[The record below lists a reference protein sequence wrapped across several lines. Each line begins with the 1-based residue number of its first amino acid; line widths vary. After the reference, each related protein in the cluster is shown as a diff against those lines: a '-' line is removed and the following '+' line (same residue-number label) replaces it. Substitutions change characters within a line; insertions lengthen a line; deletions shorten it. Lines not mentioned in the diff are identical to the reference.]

1 MKYILY
7 PFYVLYQY
15 LIAWPLL
22 ALLTMFT
29 AIFTVCTVHWRNA
42 EFVHKVQQ
50 FWSRSFFW
58 LMFLPVSVD
67 GIEHIEPKQS
77 YVFVAN
83 HQSMFDVWLVY
94 GWLPV
99 IFKWLM
105 KAELRKVP
113 FVGTGCKAAGHIFV
127 DRRNAKA
134 AMESLKEVEKQLVD
148 GVCTV
153 IFPEGTRSLNGEVGR
168 FKRGAFQI
176 ALELGLPVI
185 LQTSV
190 VTVKEFGTGQLGAML
205 RQLEINNRIF
215 ILKPSGELSAFVVYA
230 NEKIAEDDA
239 AGLERIAN
247 AYPDSLTLITCE
259 DERAEGG
266 YTSRRIVAA
275 RKIRN

>member
-1 MKYILY
+1 MKYVLR
-7 PFYVLYQY
+7 PFYWLWQY

-22 ALLTMFT
+22 VVLTVFT
-29 AIFTVCTVHWRNA
+29 AVFTVCTVFWKNA

-67 GIEHIEPKQS
+67 GQEHIVPGQS

-113 FVGTGCKAAGHIFV
+113 FVGTGCKAAGHIFI
-127 DRRNAKA
+127 DRRSTKA
-134 AMESLKEVEKQLVD
+134 AMESLKEVEKQLVN

-176 ALELGLPVI
+176 AWDLGLPII
-185 LQTSV
+185 LLPLLV
-190 VTVKEFGTGQLGAML
+190 
-205 RQLEINNRIF
+205 
-215 ILKPSGELSAFVVYA
+215 
-230 NEKIAEDDA
+230 
-239 AGLERIAN
+239 
-247 AYPDSLTLITCE
+247 C
-259 DERAEGG
+259 
-266 YTSRRIVAA
+266 
-275 RKIRN
+275 

>member
-1 MKYILY
+1 MKNLLT
-7 PFYVLYQY
+7 PFYILYQY

-22 ALLTMFT
+22 AVLTVFT
-29 AIFTVCTVHWRNA
+29 AIFTVCTVHWKNA

-67 GIEHIEPKQS
+67 GTEHIKPGQS

-99 IFKWLM
+99 IFKWHM

-113 FVGTGCKAAGHIFV
+113 FVGTGCKAAGHIFI

-134 AMESLKEVEKQLVD
+134 AMESLQEVEKQLVN

-176 ALELGLPVI
+176 ALDLGLPVI
-185 LQTSV
+185 PLSL
-190 VTVKEFGTGQLGAML
+190 TGCFEVLPKGKPFV
-205 RQLEINNRIF
+205 NRHPVHMHIGEP
-215 ILKPSGELSAFVVYA
+215 IDLKQFADA
-230 NEKIAEDDA
+230 NEAIDFV
-239 AGLERIAN
+239 RN
-247 AYPDSLTLITCE
+247 AVIS
-259 DERAEGG
+259 G
-266 YTSRRIVAA
+266 RR
-275 RKIRN
+275 KL

>member
-1 MKYILY
+1 MKYVLR
-7 PFYVLYQY
+7 PFYWLWQY

-22 ALLTMFT
+22 VVLTVVP
-29 AIFTVCTVHWRNA
+29 AVFTVCTVFWKNA

-67 GIEHIEPKQS
+67 GQEHIVPGQS

-113 FVGTGCKAAGHIFV
+113 FVGTGCKAAGHIFI
-127 DRRNAKA
+127 DRRSTKA
-134 AMESLKEVEKQLVD
+134 AMESLKEVEKQLVN

-176 ALELGLPVI
+176 AWDLGLPIIPLSLDGCYEVLPKGKPFVYRAPVHMHIGEPIDLKQFSDPNEAIEAVRNAVI
-185 LQTSV
+185 A
-190 VTVKEFGTGQLGAML
+190 G
-205 RQLEINNRIF
+205 RIS
-215 ILKPSGELSAFVVYA
+215 K
-230 NEKIAEDDA
+230 
-239 AGLERIAN
+239 
-247 AYPDSLTLITCE
+247 
-259 DERAEGG
+259 
-266 YTSRRIVAA
+266 
-275 RKIRN
+275 

>member
-1 MKYILY
+1 MKYVLR
-7 PFYVLYQY
+7 PFYWLWQY

-22 ALLTMFT
+22 MVLTVFT
-29 AIFTVCTVHWRNA
+29 AVFTVCTVFWKNA

-67 GIEHIEPKQS
+67 GQEHIVPGQS

-113 FVGTGCKAAGHIFV
+113 FVGTGCKAAGHIFI

-134 AMESLKEVEKQLVD
+134 AMESLKEVEKQLMN

-176 ALELGLPVI
+176 AWDLGLPVI
-185 LQTSV
+185 PLSLDGCYEVLPKGKPFVYRAPVHMHIGEPIDLKQFSDPNEAIEAV
-190 VTVKEFGTGQLGAML
+190 RNAVIAG
-205 RQLEINNRIF
+205 RIS
-215 ILKPSGELSAFVVYA
+215 K
-230 NEKIAEDDA
+230 
-239 AGLERIAN
+239 
-247 AYPDSLTLITCE
+247 
-259 DERAEGG
+259 
-266 YTSRRIVAA
+266 
-275 RKIRN
+275 

>member
-1 MKYILY
+1 MITPFYILY
-7 PFYVLYQY
+7 KY
-15 LIAWPLL
+15 LIDSPLL
-22 ALLTMFT
+22 AVLTAFT
-29 AIFTVCTVHWRNA
+29 AIFTVCTVHWKNA

-67 GIEHIEPKQS
+67 GTEHIKPGQS

-134 AMESLKEVEKQLVD
+134 ALESLQEVERQLVN

-176 ALELGLPVI
+176 AMDLGLPVI
-185 LQTSV
+185 PLSLDGCFEV
-190 VTVKEFGTGQLGAML
+190 LPKGKPFV
-205 RQLEINNRIF
+205 NRHPVHMHIGEA
-215 ILKPSGELSAFVVYA
+215 IDLKQF
-230 NEKIAEDDA
+230 KDAEGKPD
-239 AGLERIAN
+239 AN
-247 AYPDSLTLITCE
+247 AAIE
-259 DERAEGG
+259 AVREAVINGRQ
-266 YTSRRIVAA
+266 
-275 RKIRN
+275 K

>member
-7 PFYVLYQY
+7 PFYILYQY
-15 LIAWPLL
+15 LIAWPILVV
-22 ALLTMFT
+22 LTAFT
-29 AIFTVCTVHWRNA
+29 AIFTVCTVFWRNA

-67 GIEHIEPKQS
+67 GAEHIQPGQS

-134 AMESLKEVEKQLVD
+134 AMESLKEVERQLVG
-148 GVCTV
+148 GVSTV
-153 IFPEGTRSLNGEVGR
+153 IFPEGTRSKDGEVGR

-176 ALELGLPVI
+176 AWDLGLPVI
-185 LQTSV
+185 PLSLSGCFDV
-190 VTVKEFGTGQLGAML
+190 LPKGKPFVHRHPVHMHIGKA
-205 RQLEINNRIF
+205 ID
-215 ILKPSGELSAFVVYA
+215 LKKHADS
-230 NEKIAEDDA
+230 NEAIEAVREA
-239 AGLERIAN
+239 VI
-247 AYPDSLTLITCE
+247 
-259 DERAEGG
+259 EGIK
-266 YTSRRIVAA
+266 R
-275 RKIRN
+275 

>member
-1 MKYILY
+1 MKYLY
-7 PFYVLYQY
+7 FIYQY

-22 ALLTMFT
+22 LLLTIFT
-29 AIFTVCTVHWRNA
+29 AVFTVCTVHWRNA

-67 GIEHIEPKQS
+67 GIEHIKPKQS

-153 IFPEGTRSLNGEVGR
+153 IFPEGTRSLDGEVGR

-176 ALELGLPVI
+176 AWDLGLPVI
-185 LQTSV
+185 PLSLDGCYEVLPKGKPFVQRHPV
-190 VTVKEFGTGQLGAML
+190 HMHIGAP
-205 RQLEINNRIF
+205 ID
-215 ILKPSGELSAFVVYA
+215 LKQFADSNEAIEAVRTAVISG
-230 NEKIAEDDA
+230 
-239 AGLERIAN
+239 
-247 AYPDSLTLITCE
+247 
-259 DERAEGG
+259 
-266 YTSRRIVAA
+266 
-275 RKIRN
+275 RKH

>member
-1 MKYILY
+1 MKYVLR
-7 PFYVLYQY
+7 PFYWLWQY

-22 ALLTMFT
+22 VVLTVFT
-29 AIFTVCTVHWRNA
+29 AVFTVCTVFWKNA

-67 GIEHIEPKQS
+67 GQEHIVPGQS

-113 FVGTGCKAAGHIFV
+113 FVGTGCKAAGHIFI
-127 DRRNAKA
+127 DRRNTKA
-134 AMESLKEVEKQLVD
+134 AMESLKEVEKQLVN

-176 ALELGLPVI
+176 AWDLGLPVI
-185 LQTSV
+185 PLSLDGCYEVLPKGKPFVYRAPVHMHIGEPIDLKQFSDSNEAIEAV
-190 VTVKEFGTGQLGAML
+190 RNAVIAG
-205 RQLEINNRIF
+205 RIS
-215 ILKPSGELSAFVVYA
+215 K
-230 NEKIAEDDA
+230 
-239 AGLERIAN
+239 
-247 AYPDSLTLITCE
+247 
-259 DERAEGG
+259 
-266 YTSRRIVAA
+266 
-275 RKIRN
+275 

>member
-1 MKYILY
+1 MKYVLR
-7 PFYVLYQY
+7 PFYWLWQY

-22 ALLTMFT
+22 VVLTVFT
-29 AIFTVCTVHWRNA
+29 AVFTVCTVFWQNA

-67 GIEHIEPKQS
+67 GQEHIVPGQS

-113 FVGTGCKAAGHIFV
+113 FVGTGCKAAGHIFI
-127 DRRNAKA
+127 DRRSTKA
-134 AMESLKEVEKQLVD
+134 AMESLKEVEKQLVN

-176 ALELGLPVI
+176 AWDLGLPIIPLSLDGCYEVLPKGKPFVYRAPVHMHIGEPIDLKQFSDPNEAIEAVRNAVI
-185 LQTSV
+185 A
-190 VTVKEFGTGQLGAML
+190 G
-205 RQLEINNRIF
+205 RIS
-215 ILKPSGELSAFVVYA
+215 K
-230 NEKIAEDDA
+230 
-239 AGLERIAN
+239 
-247 AYPDSLTLITCE
+247 
-259 DERAEGG
+259 
-266 YTSRRIVAA
+266 
-275 RKIRN
+275 

>member
-1 MKYILY
+1 MKYVLR
-7 PFYVLYQY
+7 PFYWLWQY

-22 ALLTMFT
+22 VVLTVFT
-29 AIFTVCTVHWRNA
+29 AVFTVCTVFWKNA

-67 GIEHIEPKQS
+67 GQEHIVPGQS

-113 FVGTGCKAAGHIFV
+113 FVGTGCKAAGHIFI
-127 DRRNAKA
+127 DRRSTKA
-134 AMESLKEVEKQLVD
+134 AMESLKEVEKQLVN

-176 ALELGLPVI
+176 AWDLGLPIIPLSLDGCYEVLPKGKPFVYRAPVHMHIGEPIDLKQFSDPNEAIEAVRNEVI
-185 LQTSV
+185 A
-190 VTVKEFGTGQLGAML
+190 G
-205 RQLEINNRIF
+205 RIS
-215 ILKPSGELSAFVVYA
+215 K
-230 NEKIAEDDA
+230 
-239 AGLERIAN
+239 
-247 AYPDSLTLITCE
+247 
-259 DERAEGG
+259 
-266 YTSRRIVAA
+266 
-275 RKIRN
+275 

>member
-1 MKYILY
+1 MLK
-7 PFYVLYQY
+7 PFYILYQY

-22 ALLTMFT
+22 AVLTIFT
-29 AIFTVCTVHWRNA
+29 AVFTICTVPWKNA

-67 GIEHIEPKQS
+67 GTEHIQPGQS

-113 FVGTGCKAAGHIFV
+113 FVGIGCKAAGHIFV

-134 AMESLKEVEKQLVD
+134 AMESLKEVEKQLTN

-176 ALELGLPVI
+176 AWDLGLPVI
-185 LQTSV
+185 PLSLDGCFEV
-190 VTVKEFGTGQLGAML
+190 MPKGQPFV
-205 RQLEINNRIF
+205 NRHPVHMHIGEP
-215 ILKPSGELSAFVVYA
+215 IDLKQFADA
-230 NEKIAEDDA
+230 NEAIDFV
-239 AGLERIAN
+239 RN
-247 AYPDSLTLITCE
+247 AVIS
-259 DERAEGG
+259 G
-266 YTSRRIVAA
+266 RR
-275 RKIRN
+275 

>member
-1 MKYILY
+1 MKYVLR
-7 PFYVLYQY
+7 PFYWLWQY

-22 ALLTMFT
+22 MVLTVFT
-29 AIFTVCTVHWRNA
+29 AVFTVCTVFWKNA

-67 GIEHIEPKQS
+67 GQEHIVPGQS

-113 FVGTGCKAAGHIFV
+113 FVGTGCKAAGHIFI
-127 DRRNAKA
+127 DRRNTKA
-134 AMESLKEVEKQLVD
+134 AMESLKEVEKQLVN

-176 ALELGLPVI
+176 ALDLGLPVI
-185 LQTSV
+185 PLSLDGCYEVLPKGKPFVYRAPVHMHIGEPIDLKQFSDPNEAIEAV
-190 VTVKEFGTGQLGAML
+190 RNAVIAG
-205 RQLEINNRIF
+205 RIS
-215 ILKPSGELSAFVVYA
+215 K
-230 NEKIAEDDA
+230 
-239 AGLERIAN
+239 
-247 AYPDSLTLITCE
+247 
-259 DERAEGG
+259 
-266 YTSRRIVAA
+266 
-275 RKIRN
+275 

>member
-7 PFYVLYQY
+7 PFYILWQY
-15 LIAWPLL
+15 LIAWPILVV
-22 ALLTMFT
+22 LTAFT
-29 AIFTVCTVHWRNA
+29 AIFTVCTVFWRNA

-67 GIEHIEPKQS
+67 GTEHIKPGQS

-105 KAELRKVP
+105 KAELRKIP

-134 AMESLKEVEKQLVD
+134 AMESLKEVERQLVN

-153 IFPEGTRSLNGEVGR
+153 IFPEGTRSKDGEVGR

-176 ALELGLPVI
+176 AWDLGLPVI
-185 LQTSV
+185 PLSLDGCFEV
-190 VTVKEFGTGQLGAML
+190 LPKGKPFVHRHAVHMHIGEA
-205 RQLEINNRIF
+205 ID
-215 ILKPSGELSAFVVYA
+215 LKKYA
-230 NEKIAEDDA
+230 DSNEAIEAVRNAVIA
-239 AGLERIAN
+239 G
-247 AYPDSLTLITCE
+247 
-259 DERAEGG
+259 
-266 YTSRRIVAA
+266 
-275 RKIRN
+275 RKS

>member
-1 MKYILY
+1 MKYILR
-7 PFYVLYQY
+7 PFYWLWQY

-22 ALLTMFT
+22 CLLTVFT
-29 AIFTVCTVHWRNA
+29 ATFTICTVFWRNA

-58 LMFLPVSVD
+58 LMFIPVSVD
-67 GIEHIEPKQS
+67 GQEHIQPGQS

-113 FVGTGCKAAGHIFV
+113 FVGIGCKAAGHIFI

-134 AMESLKEVEKQLVD
+134 AVESLHEVEKQLVN
-148 GVCTV
+148 GVSTV

-176 ALELGLPVI
+176 ALDLGLPVI
-185 LQTSV
+185 PLSLDGCFEVLPKGKPFVHRVPTRMYIGEPIDLQQ
-190 VTVKEFGTGQLGAML
+190 F
-205 RQLEINNRIF
+205 R
-215 ILKPSGELSAFVVYA
+215 
-230 NEKIAEDDA
+230 D
-239 AGLERIAN
+239 
-247 AYPDSLTLITCE
+247 
-259 DERAEGG
+259 AEGNMDSNAAIEAVRNAVIAG
-266 YTSRRIVAA
+266 RRQ
-275 RKIRN
+275 

>member
-1 MKYILY
+1 MKYVLR
-7 PFYVLYQY
+7 PFYWLCQY

-22 ALLTMFT
+22 VVLTVFT
-29 AIFTVCTVHWRNA
+29 AVFTVCTVFWKNA

-67 GIEHIEPKQS
+67 GQEHIVPGQS

-113 FVGTGCKAAGHIFV
+113 FVGTGCKAAGHIFI
-127 DRRNAKA
+127 DRRSTKA
-134 AMESLKEVEKQLVD
+134 AMESLKEVEKQLVN

-176 ALELGLPVI
+176 AWDLGLPIIPLSLDGCYEVLPKGKPFVYRAPVHMHIGEPIDLKQFSDPNEAIEAVRNAVI
-185 LQTSV
+185 A
-190 VTVKEFGTGQLGAML
+190 G
-205 RQLEINNRIF
+205 RIS
-215 ILKPSGELSAFVVYA
+215 K
-230 NEKIAEDDA
+230 
-239 AGLERIAN
+239 
-247 AYPDSLTLITCE
+247 
-259 DERAEGG
+259 
-266 YTSRRIVAA
+266 
-275 RKIRN
+275 

>member
-1 MKYILY
+1 MKYVLR
-7 PFYVLYQY
+7 PFYWLWQY

-22 ALLTMFT
+22 VVLTVFT
-29 AIFTVCTVHWRNA
+29 AVFTVCTVFWKNA

-67 GIEHIEPKQS
+67 GQEHIVPGRS

-113 FVGTGCKAAGHIFV
+113 FVGTGCKAAGHIFI
-127 DRRNAKA
+127 DRRSTKA
-134 AMESLKEVEKQLVD
+134 AMESLKEVEKQLVN

-176 ALELGLPVI
+176 AWDLGLPIIPLSLDGCYEVLPKGKPFVYRAPVHMHIGEPIDLKQFSDPNEAIEAVRNAVI
-185 LQTSV
+185 A
-190 VTVKEFGTGQLGAML
+190 G
-205 RQLEINNRIF
+205 RIS
-215 ILKPSGELSAFVVYA
+215 K
-230 NEKIAEDDA
+230 
-239 AGLERIAN
+239 
-247 AYPDSLTLITCE
+247 
-259 DERAEGG
+259 
-266 YTSRRIVAA
+266 
-275 RKIRN
+275 

>member
-1 MKYILY
+1 MKYVLR
-7 PFYVLYQY
+7 PFYWLWQY

-22 ALLTMFT
+22 MVLTVFT
-29 AIFTVCTVHWRNA
+29 AVFTVCTVFWKNA

-67 GIEHIEPKQS
+67 GQEHIVPGQS

-113 FVGTGCKAAGHIFV
+113 FVGTGCKAAGHIFI

-134 AMESLKEVEKQLVD
+134 AMESLKEVEKQLVN

-176 ALELGLPVI
+176 AWDLGLPIIPLSLDGCYEVLPKGKPFVYRAPVHMHIGEPIDLKQFSDPNEAIEAVRNAVI
-185 LQTSV
+185 A
-190 VTVKEFGTGQLGAML
+190 G
-205 RQLEINNRIF
+205 RIS
-215 ILKPSGELSAFVVYA
+215 K
-230 NEKIAEDDA
+230 
-239 AGLERIAN
+239 
-247 AYPDSLTLITCE
+247 
-259 DERAEGG
+259 
-266 YTSRRIVAA
+266 
-275 RKIRN
+275 